1 MDEMR
6 HKRIIRTVCVMVMVC
21 LLTGCGANEPEVTY
35 EPAENPA
42 IDTGIQVGQDYI
54 VTHEPN
60 NVSDLATNEP
70 TSVKD

>member
-1 MDEMR
+1 MR
-6 HKRIIRTVCVMVMVC
+6 FKKIIRTVCAAALAC
-21 LLTGCGANEPEVTY
+21 SLTGCGENEPEVTY